1 MGVSFSCSEVTPVVA
16 LGVALAIISFLVVCS
31 SQSYKSQSLWCSPF
45 MGFSPCAK
53 SSGQLADNRAVK

>member
-1 MGVSFSCSEVTPVVA
+1 MGVSFSCSEVTPVAA

-31 SQSYKSQSLWCSPF
+31 SQSYKSQSLWCSPLL
-45 MGFSPCAK
+45 GFSPCAK